1 MKTRTILGSLIGVL
15 LFGCGSFNRS
25 EHYTFVNRDARESWA
40 REFMGPPPVAQKRA
54 PQGRSAAPSAE
65 EEDDRVEPPKPAPKP
80 VAKATVKPKPIPKK
94 STQTVQAST
103 GDSSVNKPALCPLY
117 TPPPLGK
124 VPELPFDELEKVKG
138 DPARIDALERQH
150 IVDLRNYIQERR
162 RVTQAA
168 QAKYLEECQKIIQSH
183 TASPQ

>member
-40 REFMGPPPVAQKRA
+40 RDFMGPPPPQRRVV
-54 PQGRSAAPSAE
+54 QGRVTAPIE
-65 EEDDRVEPPKPAPKP
+65 EEDDRAEASKPTPKP
-80 VAKATVKPKPIPKK
+80 VAKPAVKPKPIPRR
-94 STQTVQAST
+94 SVQTAQAST
-103 GDSSVNKPALCPLY
+103 SDASNKPALCPLY

-150 IVDLRNYIQERR
+150 IVDLRNYIQERQ
-162 RVTQAA
+162 RVSQAA
-168 QAKYLEECQKIIQSH
+168 QAKYLEECQKIIQGH
-183 TASPQ
+183 TASPK

>member
-1 MKTRTILGSLIGVL
+1 MKSRTILGSLTVVL

-25 EHYTFVNRDARESWA
+25 EHYTFVNRDARENWA
-40 REFMGPPPVAQKRA
+40 REFMGPPPERRTIQGKVTSPVVEDDEEKTEVPKRA
-54 PQGRSAAPSAE
+54 TKPAAKPTPKPRPVARSA
-65 EEDDRVEPPKPAPKP
+65 
-80 VAKATVKPKPIPKK
+80 VKP
-94 STQTVQAST
+94 TQASASDT
-103 GDSSVNKPALCPLY
+103 QGAKPALCPLY

-162 RVTQAA
+162 RVQQAA
-168 QAKYLEECQKIIQSH
+168 QAKYLEECQKIIQNH
-183 TASPQ
+183 TSGQQ